1 MKKLLLTTAILL
13 SAAALR
19 AQGPTIK
26 SYVELTHIGNKYGT
40 AIGYSFKNHIE
51 VGGFHQE
58 APAFMNNL
66 ESMPRFYEK
75 TFTGAYFNFPVKRY
89 EKGGMDLNI
98 RTGAINSEYF
108 CITPTAQGY
117 FNPVKLIKL
126 GAGVGIKA
134 FRPTFQAS
142 ISLNLTGS

>member
-1 MKKLLLTTAILL
+1 MKKLLLITAILFT
-13 SAAALR
+13 SAVLH
-19 AQGPTIK
+19 AQGPSIK

-40 AIGYSFKNHIE
+40 AVGYSFKNHIE

-58 APAFMNNL
+58 APAFMNDM

-75 TFTGAYFNFPVKRY
+75 NFSGAYFNFPVKRY

-98 RTGAINSEYF
+98 RAGAINSEYF

-117 FNPVKLIKL
+117 FNPIKAIKL
-126 GAGVGIKA
+126 GAGIGIKA

-142 ISLNLTGS
+142 ISLSLTGV

>member
-1 MKKLLLTTAILL
+1 MKKLLLIIAILV
-13 SAAALR
+13 SASALR

-40 AIGYSFKNHIE
+40 AIGYSFKNKME
-51 VGGFHQE
+51 LGGFHQE
-58 APAFMNNL
+58 APAFMNDM
-66 ESMPRFYEK
+66 ESMPRVYERN
-75 TFTGAYFNFPVKRY
+75 FSGAYFNFPVKRY
-89 EKGGMDLNI
+89 EKSGFDLNI
-98 RTGAINSEYF
+98 RAGAINGEYF

-117 FNPVKLIKL
+117 FNPAKLIKL